1 MVRGCEKRVVRW
13 QNPDNR
19 YFEEVLFVLR
29 DKAETRGVA
38 ERDIVAEATSLLTR
52 ATEEGSRRGQRK
64 PPYLPF
70 ISFLLGA
77 ASAAALILP
86 LTLG

>member
-38 ERDIVAEATSLLTR
+38 ERDIVAEATSLLSR
-52 ATEEGSRRGQRK
+52 ATEEGSRRGRRT
-64 PPYLPF
+64 PYLPL